1 MGNGKT
7 GRITVRQI
15 AEAAGLTIG
24 SVSSVLNNKHV
35 ERRISPAT
43 VAKVRETAARLGYM
57 PNINARRLRSGA
69 ESLNSVTLAVITS
82 FEAPLTL
89 VNHII
94 KAIRKAVDNERK
106 NGSPYQF
113 TVTIDMFN
121 AGDLASVPGLLS
133 GSHFNAAII
142 TNTTPKDDHFLQ
154 RVQLPY
160 PVVLVNRSVPGYPH
174 VCEATD
180 IGSRAADILV
190 DHGRRKLAVLY
201 GQPVTQ
207 VTHHRINS
215 FMRQVYSRLGSTVQ
229 EIVADTLTE
238 RTAANAMRKCL
249 EADAHIDGIYAVT
262 DGMAIGAYHCIKQMG
277 MQIPANVAVVGSGD
291 YGFPALFDPPLATAG
306 EDSIQRAESA
316 VNLLMALIHQREI
329 ATTEIVTESTPQ
341 LRESLTGTRQPW
353 SGFN

>member
-1 MGNGKT
+1 MEKGKT

-15 AEAAGLTIG
+15 AEEAGLTIG

-57 PNINARRLRSGA
+57 PNINARRLRSGR

-94 KAIRKAVDNERK
+94 KAIRRVVDEERK

-113 TVTIDMFN
+113 TVTIEMFA
-121 AGDLASVPGLLS
+121 AGDLASIPGILT

-142 TNTTPKDDHFLQ
+142 TNTTPQDDQFLQ

-160 PVVLVNRSVPGYPH
+160 PVVMVNRTIPGYAL
-174 VCEATD
+174 VQEESD
-180 IGSRAADILV
+180 IGARAADMLI
-190 DHGRRKLAVLY
+190 DYGRRRLAVLH

-207 VTHHRINS
+207 VIDQRTSS
-215 FMRQVYSRLGSTVQ
+215 FMRQVSTRLGTQVS
-229 EIVADTLTE
+229 EIVADTLSE
-238 RTAANAMRKCL
+238 TAGVDAMRKYL
-249 EADAHIDGIYAVT
+249 ESGKHLDGLYAVT
-262 DGMAIGAYHCIKQMG
+262 DGMALGAYHSIKQAG
-277 MQIPANVAVVGSGD
+277 LRIPDDVAVVGSGD
-291 YGFPALFDPPLATAG
+291 YGFSSFFDPPLATVGA
-306 EDSIQRAESA
+306 DSQQRAHAA
-316 VNLLMALIHQREI
+316 VSLLMDLIHLRKIPNRSIISHGQ
-329 ATTEIVTESTPQ
+329 STPRMSVSKKPQ
-341 LRESLTGTRQPW
+341 
-353 SGFN
+353 N